1 MVSASGHR
9 IPAIVCV
16 NRNSQGNDAVASIG
30 SEGLQLSL
38 VPHIFAIETNA
49 TEVTS
54 GTQTPYIPVRQI
66 PLDETPIL
74 PILSARILAGAE
86 AISIPSTT
94 PNGASNPCSL
104 IRYGF
109 LAPSPGNCAPK
120 EATARQTPKARQDA
134 ISGRCRWMPCHASTM
149 DNITQTNVMD
159 TAIIF
164 HIDGA
169 GWCQQSLSRQSTDML
184 PLSWAICPSD
194 VAAPRQSH
202 APTGQSTT
210 RQIRLSDISDGAPAQ
225 VAGTT

>member
-16 NRNSQGNDAVASIG
+16 SRNSQGNAAVASIG
-30 SEGLQLSL
+30 SEGFQLSL

-54 GTQTPYIPVRQI
+54 GTQTPYIPARQI

-74 PILSARILAGAE
+74 PILSARILAGAA

-94 PNGASNPCSL
+94 PSGASNPCSL

-109 LAPSPGNCAPK
+109 LPPSPGNCAPK
-120 EATARQTPKARQDA
+120 DATARQTPNTRPNAM
-134 ISGRCRWMPCHASTM
+134 SGRCQWRRCHASTM
-149 DNITQTNVMD
+149 DTITQTNVMD

-164 HIDGA
+164 HIVGA
-169 GWCQQSLSRQSTDML
+169 GWCQ
-184 PLSWAICPSD
+184 
-194 VAAPRQSH
+194 
-202 APTGQSTT
+202 
-210 RQIRLSDISDGAPAQ
+210 
-225 VAGTT
+225 